1 MLVAWYFL
9 LDYFS
14 LNILH
19 TFIAFL
25 LVPLDL
31 FTLHLLKIVL
41 AAIDLRSV
49 LLVMVIP
56 VENCDLYISF
66 EMQFLYLYLLVTL
79 LLHFVVI
86 IISHISF
93 DSVVEMKFQKG
104 PRSTSRNA
112 EEHEKSRKELRKE
125 KKQEKK

>member
-1 MLVAWYFL
+1 VLVAGYFL

-14 LNILH
+14 FNILH
-19 TFIAFL
+19 TFITFL

-31 FTLHLLKIVL
+31 VLFNLLKIVV

-49 LLVMVIP
+49 LLVMVIM

-66 EMQFLYLYLLVTL
+66 EMQLLYLYLLVTL
-79 LLHFVVI
+79 LLHFLVI

-104 PRSTSRNA
+104 PRSTSRNV
-112 EEHEKSRKELRKE
+112 EE
-125 KKQEKK
+125 